1 MSSTTIGHLRNHSR
15 GERPRSAVVNS
26 GEARLP
32 LFAPGSRGKT
42 DVMRSNKSDATAE
55 NGATG
60 STQKFSN
67 EHSRQHPRVPFHR
80 EFPTFECR
88 DPRMYPCFQT
98 TNHQCSTFA
107 RTALVP
113 HPTLFSSCAL
123 APISPS
129 MALDPLALAP

>member
-42 DVMRSNKSDATAE
+42 DVMRSDKSDATAE
-55 NGATG
+55 NWATG

-80 EFPTFECR
+80 EFPTVEYR
-88 DPRMYPCFQT
+88 DPRAASHVSRRRMISAQHSRKLLMFRVKI
-98 TNHQCSTFA
+98 CSTFA
-107 RTALVP
+107 
-113 HPTLFSSCAL
+113 
-123 APISPS
+123 
-129 MALDPLALAP
+129 

>member
-80 EFPTFECR
+80 EFPTVECR
-88 DPRMYPCFQT
+88 DPRMSPCFQT
-98 TNHQCSTFA
+98 TNDQCSTFA
-107 RTALVP
+107 QTAHVSRQNLLNIRALAGRLHEAVLVP
-113 HPTLFSSCAL
+113 V
-123 APISPS
+123 
-129 MALDPLALAP
+129 PL